1 MPMRRGVLFIFLLV
15 TLLHTNAI
23 AQRNRAQFSDF
34 LSHAYFGLDVGYINY
49 PFSNDQLKEGFT
61 SESIKVPHTAVRLTL
76 LGYRFNKYLSAEINY
91 MRPVS
96 WVRYEDINGAKWN
109 LPVFMNL
116 ATIVLKPS
124 LPLNK
129 DFSLNGEAGFALVTR
144 RGIEMDQNKL
154 IEDATYASV
163 SVGGGIGYHLNE
175 KWELLV
181 HASFSPSNN
190 EEKQPATSFYSAGFK
205 YKLRKLP
212 EETVKRNSESGFIFP
227 HQVLQIGYS
236 TSQPGY
242 GVNNFFSK
250 KPLPIF
256 WGGHV
261 QVRRGVT
268 LNYQRN
274 IFHTRKVF
282 SLEWGASVAYWKSNE
297 NGEEFYTASLYPLLR
312 FTVIRTKPI
321 DIYFNYSVA
330 GPSYISKTTID
341 EVETGKKFTFQDFM
355 GMGVYAGKNRK
366 LNAEFKIAH
375 YSNGNLFPQNDGV
388 MIPLTFSLGFTF

>member
-1 MPMRRGVLFIFLLV
+1 MRIRLLYILSLFI
-15 TLLHTNAI
+15 LLHTVAI
-23 AQRNRAQFSDF
+23 GQRNRTQFSDF
-34 LSHAYFGLDVGYINY
+34 LSHTYFGLDIGYINY
-49 PFSNDQLKEGFT
+49 PFSNHQLKEGFT
-61 SESIKVPHTAVRLTL
+61 SESIKVPHTALRVTL

-96 WVRYEDINGAKWN
+96 WVRYEDINGAPWN

-124 LPLNK
+124 LPIGR
-129 DFSLNGEAGFALVTR
+129 DFSLNGEAGLALVTR
-144 RGIEMDQNKL
+144 RGIEIDQNKL

-163 SVGGGIGYHLNE
+163 SFGGGIAYHLNE
-175 KWELLV
+175 KWDLLA
-181 HASFSPSNN
+181 HASYSPSNSA
-190 EEKQPATSFYSAGFK
+190 EKQPATSFYSAGFK
-205 YKLRKLP
+205 YHLKKLP
-212 EETVKRNSESGFIFP
+212 EETVKRNSESGYVFP
-227 HQVLQIGYS
+227 HQLLQLGYS
-236 TSQPGY
+236 TNESGY
-242 GVNNFFSK
+242 GVNKFFSK

-256 WGGHV
+256 WGGHA

-297 NGEEFYTASLYPLLR
+297 NGDEFYTASLYPLLR
-312 FTVIRTKPI
+312 FTVIRTKPL

-355 GMGVYAGKNRK
+355 GMGVYAGKNRRM
-366 LNAEFKIAH
+366 NAEFKIAH

-388 MIPLTFSLGFTF
+388 MIPLTISLGWTF

>member
-1 MPMRRGVLFIFLLV
+1 
-15 TLLHTNAI
+15 
-23 AQRNRAQFSDF
+23 
-34 LSHAYFGLDVGYINY
+34 
-49 PFSNDQLKEGFT
+49 
-61 SESIKVPHTAVRLTL
+61 
-76 LGYRFNKYLSAEINY
+76 
-91 MRPVS
+91 
-96 WVRYEDINGAKWN
+96 
-109 LPVFMNL
+109 
-116 ATIVLKPS
+116 
-124 LPLNK
+124 
-129 DFSLNGEAGFALVTR
+129 
-144 RGIEMDQNKL
+144 
-154 IEDATYASV
+154 
-163 SVGGGIGYHLNE
+163 
-175 KWELLV
+175 
-181 HASFSPSNN
+181 
-190 EEKQPATSFYSAGFK
+190 
-205 YKLRKLP
+205 
-212 EETVKRNSESGFIFP
+212 
-227 HQVLQIGYS
+227 
-236 TSQPGY
+236 
-242 GVNNFFSK
+242 
-250 KPLPIF
+250 
-256 WGGHV
+256 V